1 MGGHLF
7 RRKTLKKFLSL
18 LFLCFLAGFVFSQ
31 TVQSVPEL
39 LEIPEEPPVLPETVV
54 FPQSAPVV
62 APVESEAAS
71 VLDTASEPSAA
82 AGPVETES
90 ALETAE
96 PVGPIEPV
104 GPQKALPVSE
114 TASPVA
120 SAEPVLPSEN
130 QQTAEPEPL
139 PAAEYFPLEID
150 FPSHQLIDKY
160 ISEFSSNF
168 GVSWLK
174 DILNTAQVYRP
185 YIRKKLAEY
194 GMPQCLEFLPV
205 IESNFNYKAVS
216 KSGAVGLWQF
226 MENSIGG
233 YLIKND
239 WIDQRKDPW
248 SSTDAALKKLKEN
261 YNYFGDWSLALAAYN
276 MGLGGLSRLIASSG
290 LKTFWQLADAGL
302 LKTETKNYVPKFLAV
317 ADLITNSAWY
327 GVDIPPYTDEYD
339 FDFATVPV
347 ERQVDLEKLA
357 EATGIKYETFKFLNP
372 GLLYSV
378 TPYAQH
384 YDLRVLSRDVSAV
397 SSALKTLDVYSADIY
412 VVKQGDTLWGI
423 SRRFGTTVK
432 DLCQENNIKEN
443 DILRIGTKL
452 FVPINSV
459 TK

>member
-1 MGGHLF
+1 MGRHLF
-7 RRKTLKKFLSL
+7 RRKALKKILPL
-18 LFLCFLAGFVFSQ
+18 LFLCFSTVFLSAQ
-31 TVQSVPEL
+31 TLQSVPEL
-39 LEIPEEPPVLPETVV
+39 SELPEEQSVQPESVTV
-54 FPQSAPVV
+54 
-62 APVESEAAS
+62 EADS
-71 VLDTASEPSAA
+71 S
-82 AGPVETES
+82 GPVETDLPPES
-90 ALETAE
+90 A
-96 PVGPIEPV
+96 PF
-104 GPQKALPVSE
+104 
-114 TASPVA
+114 
-120 SAEPVLPSEN
+120 
-130 QQTAEPEPL
+130 PEV
-139 PAAEYFPLEID
+139 EYIPLEID

-174 DILNTAQVYRP
+174 NILDTAQVYRP

-233 YLIKND
+233 YLMKND

-276 MGLGGLSRLIASSG
+276 MGLGGLSRLMASSG

-317 ADLITNSAWY
+317 ADLVTNSAWY
-327 GVDIPPYTDEYD
+327 GVDLPAYTDEYD

-357 EATGIKYETFKFLNP
+357 EATGIKCETFRFLNP

-384 YDLRVLSRDVSAV
+384 YDLRVLSRDAAAV
-397 SSALKTLDVYSADIY
+397 SSALKSLDVYSADIY

-423 SRRFGTTVK
+423 SRRYGTTVNA
-432 DLCQENNIKEN
+432 LCQENNIKEN
-443 DILRIGTKL
+443 DILHIGTKL